1 MKRAL
6 QRSAPIACLTLAMCA
21 TMPAANCANAERART
36 IALVALQ
43 AIDRVCPINR

>member
-6 QRSAPIACLTLAMCA
+6 QRAAPFACLTLGMCA
-21 TMPAANCANAERART
+21 TLPAANCANAERART

-43 AIDRVCPINR
+43 AIDRVCPIN